1 MTAVTLQFDGVGKTY
16 DGSTALENITL
27 DVNEGSAVALVGH
40 NGAGKTTMMKL
51 LLGLIRPNSGTVRTL
66 GVDPAGPDAP
76 DTKRSLGFLPETVAF
91 QQAMTGLDVLNFYAR
106 LKKEDLTKNPE
117 LMEKVGLGAAAK
129 QRVKTYSKGMRQ
141 RLGLA
146 QAFLGAPK
154 VLLLDEPTT
163 GLDPALRRDFYD
175 TLLSLKHDGATV
187 LLSSHAL
194 SELEQ
199 QIDKVAIMN
208 EGHLIAYGTMPE
220 LRKAANI
227 SVRIRLHTRHGI
239 ATDIAN
245 QLGETD
251 ISKVNGQTVE
261 FLCTPED
268 KMILIRRVSELGI
281 DIEDIEIELPTLD
294 QLYSHFRNGGR
305 LP

>member
-27 DVNEGSAVALVGH
+27 DVHEGLAVALVGH

-51 LLGLIRPNSGTVRTL
+51 LLGLIRPDSGRVRTL

-117 LMEKVGLGAAAK
+117 LMDKVGLGAAAK

-163 GLDPALRRDFYD
+163 GLDPALRREFYN

-194 SELEQ
+194 TELEQ

-220 LRKAANI
+220 LRRAANI
-227 SVRIRLHTRHGI
+227 PVRIRLHTRHGI
-239 ATDIAN
+239 AADIAN
-245 QLGETD
+245 QLGETN
-251 ISKVNGQTVE
+251 ISKVNSQTVE
-261 FLCTPED
+261 FLCSPND
-268 KMILIRRVSELGI
+268 KMILIRRVSELGV